1 MRKGKP
7 QQLRKRKADSSE
19 DEGDGGTSK
28 EDKTMASAPANKG
41 ASANGGKTEKV
52 TQEFGA
58 PPHLCIDHHLPM
70 ALGGHLTP
78 GNLVSLCR
86 KCNELKLDRHPA
98 DFYTQEELTRLQP
111 LLDSQES
118 LFAFSFNWDQWIL
131 DREAYLL
138 GIGVAKEV
146 VHAALHDELFAGYV
160 GTGEG
165 QAGVTITIDDES
177 LKQLFGTRRQ

>member
-1 MRKGKP
+1 
-7 QQLRKRKADSSE
+7 
-19 DEGDGGTSK
+19 
-28 EDKTMASAPANKG
+28 
-41 ASANGGKTEKV
+41 
-52 TQEFGA
+52 
-58 PPHLCIDHHLPM
+58 M